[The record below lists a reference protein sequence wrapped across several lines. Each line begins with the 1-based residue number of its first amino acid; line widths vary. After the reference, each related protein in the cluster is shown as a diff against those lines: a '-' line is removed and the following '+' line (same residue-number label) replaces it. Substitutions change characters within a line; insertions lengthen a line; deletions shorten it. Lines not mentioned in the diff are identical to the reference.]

1 MKTNQIKNSAFA
13 DLSLSAETIAELQTY
28 LLAVANYY
36 HILPIEKLYSI
47 LCEQNPEF
55 LSKEDFL
62 SFLQA
67 QKTQILKPDELF
79 EGVPANLNLLWNGML
94 VHECLLVDQDECY
107 AFLEFS
113 EGKPYHVPE
122 KELLLQYATEEFYEE
137 TPEVTAMRAVFAD
150 MGMSPARQEN
160 ELLEVL
166 VFARENAELPEVFDD
181 IQRRKLTFNDRTLRK
196 FVAQSFAAA
205 VDSRLHASGTAGSLS
220 GNAGRDFVLDR
231 RCLQDTRGTKANGTA
246 GFCCCNAAEAELG
259 RLHAKSD

>member
-1 MKTNQIKNSAFA
+1 
-13 DLSLSAETIAELQTY
+13 
-28 LLAVANYY
+28 
-36 HILPIEKLYSI
+36 
-47 LCEQNPEF
+47 
-55 LSKEDFL
+55 
-62 SFLQA
+62 
-67 QKTQILKPDELF
+67 
-79 EGVPANLNLLWNGML
+79 ML

-137 TPEVTAMRAVFAD
+137 TPEITAMRAVFAD

-166 VFARENAELPEVFDD
+166 VFARESAGRLPEVFDD
-181 IQRRKLTFNDRTLRK
+181 IQRRKLTFNDRTLRGI
-196 FVAQSFAAA
+196 
-205 VDSRLHASGTAGSLS
+205 RSGLTGTCTIICRCRRFSGCTPVELLEVFP

-246 GFCCCNAAEAELG
+246 GFCCCRRSRSRAWQTSCKVRFDLKKLLEDVPGQLP
-259 RLHAKSD
+259 S